1 MKIGLIGGITPG
13 SASGIDVVIAQA
25 QRAEAGG
32 FASYWLPNVLGI
44 DAIMALAFAGR
55 ATQRIRLGTAVVPL
69 QPRHPLALAQQVLTA
84 QTACSGRFA
93 IGIGLSH
100 RIMIENM
107 FGLSFAKPVR
117 QTREYLEILM
127 PLLRGEP
134 AKFAGEIYRVNA
146 AVQVPE
152 ALPPGCLV
160 AALGPQML
168 RVAGR
173 LADGTLTWMTG
184 QRTLATHTVPTLRA
198 AAASAGRPQPE
209 IVAGIPVQLASDVG
223 AARERIGKAL
233 AMYNSLPSYRA
244 MLDREG
250 AAGPADI
257 ALIGDEKALR
267 AGLTR
272 LRDAGVT
279 ELAAS
284 VGSGEAGARTREF
297 LAAEMPALA

>member
-1 MKIGLIGGITPG
+1 
-13 SASGIDVVIAQA
+13 
-25 QRAEAGG
+25 
-32 FASYWLPNVLGI
+32 
-44 DAIMALAFAGR
+44 
-55 ATQRIRLGTAVVPL
+55 
-69 QPRHPLALAQQVLTA
+69 
-84 QTACSGRFA
+84 
-93 IGIGLSH
+93 
-100 RIMIENM
+100 
-107 FGLSFAKPVR
+107 
-117 QTREYLEILM
+117 
-127 PLLRGEP
+127 
-134 AKFAGEIYRVNA
+134 
-146 AVQVPE
+146 
-152 ALPPGCLV
+152 LV